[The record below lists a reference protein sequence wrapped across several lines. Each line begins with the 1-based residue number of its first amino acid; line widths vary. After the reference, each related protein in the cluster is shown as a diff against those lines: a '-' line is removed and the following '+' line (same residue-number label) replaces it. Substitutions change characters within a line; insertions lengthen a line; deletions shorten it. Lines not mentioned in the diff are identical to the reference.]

1 MQSAQPHF
9 VIERFATAL
18 RIVPAERAA
27 RAEELRDFSQRLL
40 GVSEQARKLLV
51 HIAQLAYHGRGQQR
65 KVDVAYLPELHESCG
80 LDVDAMYSLLKELR
94 AAKFIE
100 VEDQYPFE
108 DVKILPMRSGWNALA
123 AIARFSEDQKIAL
136 RDILVEGHFDLL
148 Q

>member
-18 RIVPAERAA
+18 RIVPAERAV

-65 KVDVAYLPELHESCG
+65 KADVAYLPELHESCG

>member
-18 RIVPAERAA
+18 RIVPAERAV

-65 KVDVAYLPELHESCG
+65 KADVAYLPELHESCG
-80 LDVDAMYSLLKELR
+80 LDVDAMYALLKELR

>member
-18 RIVPAERAA
+18 RIVPAERAV

-80 LDVDAMYSLLKELR
+80 LDVDAMYALLKELR

-108 DVKILPMRSGWNALA
+108 DVKILSLRSGWNALA

>member
-18 RIVPAERAA
+18 RIVPAERAV
-27 RAEELRDFSQRLL
+27 RAEELRDFAQRLL

-65 KVDVAYLPELHESCG
+65 KADVAYLPELHESCG
-80 LDVDAMYSLLKELR
+80 LDVDAMYALLKELR

-100 VEDQYPFE
+100 VEDQYPYE
-108 DVKILPMRSGWNALA
+108 DVMILPLRSGWNALA